1 LKSRFEHGGLSEA
14 ADPQAQAWASKVKFQ
29 DHPRASEVEV
39 QQGGENPRNHVTPN
53 SPDIK
58 HARNSQSTGGRRT
71 AVVLRGEQV
80 VVEGR
85 AQYNRI
91 PQKLATYPETKM
103 AVATG
108 IHESGSK
115 E

>member
-1 LKSRFEHGGLSEA
+1 MKI
-14 ADPQAQAWASKVKFQ
+14 Q

-39 QQGGENPRNHVTPN
+39 QQEEGILAITSLQN

-58 HARNSQSTGGRRT
+58 HARNSKSTGGRRT

-80 VVEGR
+80 VMEGI

-91 PQKLATYPETKM
+91 PQKLATYPETQM

-108 IHESGSK
+108 IRESGSK